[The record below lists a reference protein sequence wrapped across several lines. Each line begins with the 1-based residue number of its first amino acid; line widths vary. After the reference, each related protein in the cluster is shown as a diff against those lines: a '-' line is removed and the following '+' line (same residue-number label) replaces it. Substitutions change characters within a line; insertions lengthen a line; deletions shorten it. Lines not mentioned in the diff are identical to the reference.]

1 MTRFGSWWAES
12 PCFVRT
18 RVQLS
23 SEVKMTARRTFWQT
37 VMAMGGEFAHGLS
50 TARQAALVLVICS
63 SLGLDLALAG
73 LCRRTL

>member
-1 MTRFGSWWAES
+1 
-12 PCFVRT
+12 
-18 RVQLS
+18 
-23 SEVKMTARRTFWQT
+23 MTARRTFWQT